1 MPEIDKVLEAEQ
13 AIQDIASE
21 LKRMRDAA
29 DLLENAQQ
37 STAAIVESAGRVVE
51 ATQKFSASAGSI
63 LQRLSEIDL
72 TSHLDSLHE
81 EVRGV
86 SSTVGH
92 QIRDAVNSLASAQA
106 KGVESTRE
114 EIRKAAAVTDQ
125 RIEQI
130 MSRISVL
137 EEKLVRLQAFVVAFT
152 KERNKRD
159 RIVSLVLAFLTGLLF
174 VIMVA
179 VFSLVAKR

>member
-1 MPEIDKVLEAEQ
+1 M
-13 AIQDIASE
+13 
-21 LKRMRDAA
+21 
-29 DLLENAQQ
+29 
-37 STAAIVESAGRVVE
+37 
-51 ATQKFSASAGSI
+51 
-63 LQRLSEIDL
+63 
-72 TSHLDSLHE
+72 
-81 EVRGV
+81 
-86 SSTVGH
+86 
-92 QIRDAVNSLASAQA
+92 ASAQA